1 MSNTRGGSDGAGSS
15 APAESASIRF
25 FEQQFRRQI
34 AARDYALNPFEVAA
48 LGHLKGDVLDLG
60 CGLGNLALAA
70 ARRGARVTA
79 LDACAAAVEN
89 LRQLAR
95 TEGLAVEAMRRDL
108 RAWRPERE
116 WDGVACIG
124 LLMFFAPADARAGI
138 GAIRSAVRAGG
149 VAVVNALVE
158 GTTYFDM
165 FDADAHCLFEE
176 GELERAFDGWT
187 LLASTRDTFA
197 APRGT
202 VKRFETVIARRP
214 A

>member
-1 MSNTRGGSDGAGSS
+1 MS
-15 APAESASIRF
+15 APADSASIRF

-34 AARDYALNPFEVAA
+34 AARDYALNPFELAA
-48 LGHLKGDVLDLG
+48 LGHLQGEVLDLG

-79 LDACAAAVEN
+79 IDACASAVEN
-89 LRQLAR
+89 LHQLAR
-95 TEGLAVEAMRRDL
+95 AEGLAVEAMQRDL
-108 RAWRPERE
+108 RAWRPDRE

-138 GAIRSAVRAGG
+138 AALRSAVRPGG
-149 VAVVNALVE
+149 VAIVNVLVA

-176 GELERAFDGWT
+176 GELERAFGGWA
-187 LLASTRDTFA
+187 LLASTRDTFP
-197 APRGT
+197 APRKT
-202 VKRFETVIARRP
+202 LKRFETVIARRP